1 MALGHG
7 GERAGAGRPVG
18 GDALNGGP
26 ERAKAKVDFEFE
38 KARHERLKAD
48 EREFELGIKQGEY
61 LPRESQKVAAATA
74 LAILTQSLRS
84 IPDNLERSLGLGP
97 ETVEQVAVE
106 IDNALAEV
114 ALAFRAMT
122 RE

>member
-7 GERAGAGRPVG
+7 GAREGAGGAGKVSTERATVR
-18 GDALNGGP
+18 L
-26 ERAKAKVDFEFE
+26 DFETE
-38 KARHERLKAD
+38 RARHEKIKAD
-48 EREFELGIKQGEY
+48 EREFDFGVKQGEY
-61 LPRESQKVAAATA
+61 LPRVTQQTAAATA

-97 ETVEQVAVE
+97 ETVEQVAIE

-114 ALAFRAMT
+114 ALAFKAMT
-122 RE
+122 HE